1 MSLSLMITPRY
12 GKWSSN
18 TWKITMSRRNLRQT
32 GQSSIAI
39 LRGRL
44 LALIILDLRLGQDDG
59 LDLLRVRYRHG
70 E

>member
-1 MSLSLMITPRY
+1 MADLIGRRFHRLGTQLSGLSRIAAMSLSLMMTPRY

-44 LALIILDLRLGQDDG
+44 LA
-59 LDLLRVRYRHG
+59 
-70 E
+70 